1 LKFLCKALFLLR
13 IFEYFQLTPQSS
25 VRAPQQAADARQP
38 APLAPN
44 RRRGRRIRNGRLH
57 APYRDNGR
65 GSSHAGAG
73 RDERLSIDGRPNQG
87 KNRQKMME
95 VADFREQTASM
106 ERSSPGASAQRT
118 GIAMCA
124 ESIDP
129 PAISNQ
135 FHAISTWRVRQTHG
149 ELPQKPD
156 PASRTSCRLL
166 SRTCP
171 EDRRARKDVPKR
183 AMRA

>member
-1 LKFLCKALFLLR
+1 MPASTPLSHR
-13 IFEYFQLTPQSS
+13 IAGEVAESATG
-25 VRAPQQAADARQP
+25 D
-38 APLAPN
+38 
-44 RRRGRRIRNGRLH
+44 H
-57 APYRDNGR
+57 THYRDNGQ

-73 RDERLSIDGRPNQG
+73 RDWRLSVDGRPNRG

-95 VADFREQTASM
+95 VGDFREQTASM
-106 ERSSPGASAQRT
+106 ERSSPGASAQRP
-118 GIAMCA
+118 GIAMCV
-124 ESIDP
+124 ESIAP

-149 ELPQKPD
+149 TPQKPD

-166 SRTCP
+166 SRLQCP

-183 AMRA
+183 AI